1 MSPPPD
7 PKVHDNLIRL
17 GRKSSSDLRSE
28 SEDIRLERID
38 NLVGLSREHA
48 AMIPVIHDNAKKALS
63 EASRACTIATRVETI
78 AEGTH
83 EAVVG
88 LQSSNREM
96 ADAVGAMQAAIVNQQ
111 VDAANKVKNV
121 AASAANRTVATGGGV
136 AAVIYVALEVARLFM
151 GG

>member
-17 GRKSSSDLRSE
+17 GRKSSSSDLRSE

-48 AMIPVIHDNAKKALS
+48 AMIPVIHENAKKALS

-78 AEGTH
+78 AL
-83 EAVVG
+83 EARDSVLRVETG
-88 LQSSNREM
+88 SRET
-96 ADAVGAMQAAIVNQQ
+96 ADAIGALQAAIVNQQ
-111 VDAANKVKNV
+111 VDDAARSKTIANT
-121 AASAANRTVATGGGV
+121 AAGRTGGV
-136 AAVIYVALEVARLFM
+136 LAVLIVVLEILQMFVK
-151 GG
+151 G